1 MSTKPNGGLITFE
14 SETSSD
20 TLFGKYIILD
30 FSAVNYIDTIGFK
43 VLLEVLVYFYQ
54 SIFE

>member
-1 MSTKPNGGLITFE
+1 MSTKQNGGLLKKE

-30 FSAVNYIDTIGFK
+30 FSAVNYIDSIGFK
-43 VLLEVLVYFYQ
+43 ALLEVLFYIHQ
-54 SIFE
+54 SIFD